1 MIDLYYWP
9 TPNGWKISIALE
21 EMALAYRAIPVN
33 LERGEQFAP
42 DFLRVSPN
50 GRIPAIVDRESSD
63 AGEPLALFESGA
75 ILLYLAEKSGRFL
88 PQEARG
94 RAEVVQWLMWQI
106 GGLGPMLGQH
116 GHFRLYA
123 PEKLDY
129 AIQRYGDEAR
139 RLFGVL
145 DRRLEGREHICG
157 AYSIADMACWPWV
170 VTYKAQQ
177 ISLGDFPHLR
187 RWYDALKLRPGLRR
201 GYDLHRELRSFAVGA
216 QAQHTVGRHSP

>member
-1 MIDLYYWP
+1 M
-9 TPNGWKISIALE
+9 G
-21 EMALAYRAIPVN
+21 LAYRAVPVN

-42 DFLRVSPN
+42 EFLRVSPN
-50 GRIPAIVDRESSD
+50 GRIPAIVDREPPD

-75 ILLYLAEKSGRFL
+75 ILLYLAEKTGRFL
-88 PQEARG
+88 PRETRG

-116 GHFRLYA
+116 GHFALYA

-129 AIQRYGDEAR
+129 AIERYRDEAK

-157 AYSIADMACWPWV
+157 AYSIVDMACWPWV
-170 VTYKAQQ
+170 VTYKSQQ
-177 ISLGDFPHLR
+177 IDLDAFPHLR

-201 GYDLHRELRSFAVGA
+201 GYDLHRELRGFARGA
-216 QAQHTVGRHSP
+216 RVMRPADPHST

>member
-1 MIDLYYWP
+1 MD
-9 TPNGWKISIALE
+9 
-21 EMALAYRAIPVN
+21 LAYRAVPVN

-42 DFLRVSPN
+42 EFLRISPN
-50 GRIPAIVDRESSD
+50 GRIPAIVDREPPD

-75 ILLYLAEKSGRFL
+75 ILLYLAEKTGRFL
-88 PQEARG
+88 PREARG
-94 RAEVVQWLMWQI
+94 RAEVVQWLMWQM

-116 GHFRLYA
+116 GHFTLYA

-129 AIQRYGDEAR
+129 AIERYRDEAK

-157 AYSIADMACWPWV
+157 AYSIVDMACWPWV
-170 VTYKAQQ
+170 VTYRSQQ
-177 ISLGDFPHLR
+177 IDLDAFPHLR

-201 GYDLHRELRSFAVGA
+201 GYDLHRELRGFARGA
-216 QAQHTVGRHSP
+216 RVMRPDDPHLT